1 MLLFPW
7 SLHNSSSLALLCANF
22 LLSEKVLWFFF
33 LWTPFF
39 LQNVCPCACVLN
51 FFWCDLANSMIKKK
65 CFSFLAC
72 LEVCSCLCGICVCA
86 FALLLKTAL
95 WKFDEQL
102 LFLNHFFPFKKKHF
116 NAPNFQTEYGFLCGA
131 FCLWLFFF
139 CYFLDFIS
147 PFGWCDG
154 FWTFFVNI
162 CFICL
167 FYLTELLKVSQ
178 LPEM

>member
-1 MLLFPW
+1 V
-7 SLHNSSSLALLCANF
+7 NSFFFAECLPLCLCVEF
-22 LLSEKVLWFFF
+22 LLMWSCQFDD
-33 LWTPFF
+33 
-39 LQNVCPCACVLN
+39 Q
-51 FFWCDLANSMIKKK
+51 KKK

-116 NAPNFQTEYGFLCGA
+116 NDPQLSDQYGFLCGA